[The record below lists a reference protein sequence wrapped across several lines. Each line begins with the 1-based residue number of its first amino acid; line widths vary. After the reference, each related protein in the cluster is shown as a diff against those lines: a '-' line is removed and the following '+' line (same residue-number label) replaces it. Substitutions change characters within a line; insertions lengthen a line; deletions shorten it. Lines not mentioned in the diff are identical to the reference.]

1 MQDSN
6 YRALYGKLFSAL
18 LSKFGGQFVTEIEDS
33 IQNAFL
39 KSLKIWS
46 LEEKPNQLDNWLFIV
61 ARNDLMNQIKIKA
74 FDHAALFPDSDES
87 EGIGGFDLRL
97 QTIIFIASLGNISNK
112 AKVLII
118 LKNIFGLSIK
128 EISESTLIE
137 QEAIYKHVQ
146 RAKKSIEQTFHKKII
161 DLESIKHSE
170 GAISIVEELL
180 YGVFNLGFDSFS
192 EKSESIVNE
201 DLCLEAF
208 ALTKLFYAQ
217 TNRESTSNLLALF
230 CFHIARIP
238 AKVDNGK
245 LISFFKQNRE
255 KWNKDFMNVGFQYLK
270 QEKHL
275 GKLYIE
281 AIIISKY
288 MTISNF
294 TQKDWQDIVQLY
306 EIIMKLTNSPIVILN
321 YCYCLSQIGKHDDA
335 FKLLETLET
344 ELPSDHIYFSLV
356 KATLLKEYNPDASA
370 SIFTT
375 ILDGLHQNIRKE
387 YLLENEFIKFN

>member
-1 MQDSN
+1 MEDIN

-18 LSKFGGQFVTEIEDS
+18 LSKFGGQFVTEIEDA

-39 KSLKIWS
+39 KSLKVWS
-46 LEEKPNQLDNWLFIV
+46 KDNRPNQMDNWLFIV
-61 ARNDLMNQIKIKA
+61 ARNDLMNEMKKRPFEQTVV
-74 FDHAALFPDSDES
+74 FSDRDES
-87 EGIGGFDLRL
+87 NGIDGFDLRL
-97 QTIIFIASLGNISNK
+97 QTIIFIASLDNISSK

-146 RAKKSIEQTFHKKII
+146 RAKKNIEQTFHKKIV
-161 DLESIKHSE
+161 DLESIKHTE
-170 GAISIVEELL
+170 GTISIVEELL

-201 DLCLEAF
+201 DLCIEAL
-208 ALTKLFYAQ
+208 ALTKLLYAQ

-245 LISFFKQNRE
+245 LISFFKQNRDNWD
-255 KWNKDFMNVGFQYLK
+255 KNLLNVGFHYLR

-275 GKLYIE
+275 GKFYIE

-288 MTISNF
+288 MTISNL

-306 EIIMKLTNSPIVILN
+306 EIMMKLTNSPIVILN
-321 YCYCLSQIGKHDDA
+321 YCYCLSQVGKHDDA

-370 SIFTT
+370 AIFTT
-375 ILDGLHQNIRKE
+375 ILDGLHQDIRKE
-387 YLLENEFIKFN
+387 YLLENGFIKFN

>member
-306 EIIMKLTNSPIVILN
+306 EIMMKLTNSPIVILN